1 MFDMVL
7 MNTATPLPEIALR
20 LLAACIAGLV
30 LGLDREIRHHPAGLR
45 THMLVALGS
54 ALFALVSIE
63 LSVSLPES
71 TEVSADPIRIV
82 QALATAIAFLA
93 AATIIQSGGTVKGLT
108 TGVGLWLAGGL
119 GVACGAGLFVIAGLG
134 AGLALLVLLPLRWI
148 ERSVFQSAPK
158 SEDADQ
164 S

>member
-1 MFDMVL
+1 
-7 MNTATPLPEIALR
+7 
-20 LLAACIAGLV
+20 
-30 LGLDREIRHHPAGLR
+30 
-45 THMLVALGS
+45 
-54 ALFALVSIE
+54 SIE